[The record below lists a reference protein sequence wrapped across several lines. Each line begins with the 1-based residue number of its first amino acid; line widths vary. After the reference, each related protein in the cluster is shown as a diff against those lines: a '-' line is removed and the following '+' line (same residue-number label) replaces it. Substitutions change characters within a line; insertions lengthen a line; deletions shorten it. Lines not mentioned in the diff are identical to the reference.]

1 MPLNRSLDAKPSD
14 AKSEPLRSGHT
25 LAGALATTL
34 LVVACALVVHHPAAS
49 AVGLSKTLPP
59 QVAEMR
65 DMILTAVHTGQIE
78 DLKSAFDLNGVKPD
92 LGDSLGDDPI
102 ATLKAASADKEGREV
117 LAILGE
123 ILEFEPAAL
132 PLGKDLENNL
142 VYVWPYLAEKPLDEL
157 RPPEEVALLRL
168 VTPAKV
174 KEMREKKR
182 WLWWRLAIGADG
194 TWRVFKKAD

>member
-1 MPLNRSLDAKPSD
+1 MPRNRRIDAKFSSPQIRISP
-14 AKSEPLRSGHT
+14 ASSS
-25 LAGALATTL
+25 AFALV
-34 LVVACALVVHHPAAS
+34 VVACALVVHHPVAS

-78 DLKSAFDLNGVKPD
+78 DLKSAIDLNGVKPD
-92 LGDSLGDDPI
+92 LGDSPGDDPI
-102 ATLKAASADKEGREV
+102 TTLKAASADHEGREV

-142 VYVWPYLAEKPLDEL
+142 VYVWPYLAEKPLDQL

-168 VTPAKV
+168 VTPAKAA
-174 KEMREKKR
+174 EMRDKKR
-182 WLWWRLAIGADG
+182 WLWWRLAIDADG
-194 TWRVFKKAD
+194 TWRAFKKAD